1 MILKLKYTFIII
13 LLTWIGLHGQ
23 SIKPIKSVTAAGKAI
38 ALTFDD
44 GLDPDIHQQML
55 DIFQKEHIKVTF
67 FIIGE
72 KVTNKRMIKQTLKAG
87 HEIGNHSMSHPVC

>member
-23 SIKPIKSVTAAGKAI
+23 SIIPIKSVTAAGKAI

-44 GLDPDIHQQML
+44 GLDPSYN
-55 DIFQKEHIKVTF
+55 FV
-67 FIIGE
+67 
-72 KVTNKRMIKQTLKAG
+72 
-87 HEIGNHSMSHPVC
+87 